1 MMRSFYSTY
10 GLLLSVVL
18 LTSLPAGSKA
28 SPVEVSSFAGTIGGF
43 SITPNGNGTDTMS
56 FQSSSVSQINGS
68 MISPS
73 LTATFSNFT
82 LHTTP
87 TSTTSMG
94 TNYSVSSGTMSFSNG
109 TKNVNFNISKFNL
122 TVLNSANNIAVLS
135 DTLQLTGTNTVLN
148 NYNFNNFGSGSG
160 YQGVLSGS
168 LVAVPSGTNLNNVIQ
183 GDQDPLGTG
192 AFAGGLNPLVTNVPE
207 PASLLLWGAVGFAGI
222 WYSRRKLQHK
232 LAM

>member
-1 MMRSFYSTY
+1 MMRSFHSTY
-10 GLLLSVVL
+10 GIFLSVVL
-18 LTSLPAGSKA
+18 LASLPAGSEA

-43 SITPNGNGTDTMS
+43 NITPNGNGTDTMS
-56 FQSSSVSQINGS
+56 FQSSSVTQINGS

-73 LTATFSNFT
+73 LTASFSNFT
-82 LHTTP
+82 LNTTP

-94 TNYSVSSGTMSFSNG
+94 TNYSVSAGTMSFSNG
-109 TKNVNFNISKFNL
+109 TQHVNFNISKFNL
-122 TVLNSANNIAVLS
+122 TVLNHTTNIAVLS

-160 YQGVLSGS
+160 NQGILSGS
-168 LVAVPSGTNLNNVIQ
+168 LVAVPTGTNLNSVIQ

-192 AFAGGLNPLVTNVPE
+192 SFAGGLTPLVTNVPE
-207 PASLLLWGAVGFAGI
+207 PASLLLWGAVGVGGV
-222 WYSRRKLQHK
+222 WYSRRRLQGK